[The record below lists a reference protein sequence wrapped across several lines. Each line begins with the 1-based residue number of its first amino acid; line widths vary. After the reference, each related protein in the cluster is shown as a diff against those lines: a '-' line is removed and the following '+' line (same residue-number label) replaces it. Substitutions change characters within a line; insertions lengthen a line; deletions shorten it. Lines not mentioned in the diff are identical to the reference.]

1 VTALQTAVLRWYRQN
16 GRTLPWR
23 CEQDPYRVLVS
34 EVMLQ
39 QTQVS
44 RVLEKYPPFLKQFP
58 TLRTLA
64 RAERSS
70 VIRAWQGMG
79 YNNRAVRLHLLA
91 QTVVNSY
98 GGLLPRTGEDLI
110 LLPGIGR
117 YTACAILSSV
127 FHMPVPVVDVNVHR
141 FFSRLFWPMRT
152 LTEMHSARTVESYAL
167 RHLPERRA
175 YDWNQ
180 ALMDLGATVCTARAP
195 RCTVCPV
202 AKLCR
207 SRTGMKRVAV
217 VQKKQ
222 EPSLY
227 GTPDRIYRG
236 RIVECLRGLKDG
248 RTLALETLGI
258 HILPRFSGRNR
269 PWLLK
274 LLNKLERDGLV
285 RLRKGGPT
293 MRVRLS

>member
-1 VTALQTAVLRWYRQN
+1 
-16 GRTLPWR
+16 
-23 CEQDPYRVLVS
+23 
-34 EVMLQ
+34 MLQ

-44 RVLEKYPPFLKQFP
+44 RVLEKYPLFLKQFP
-58 TLRTLA
+58 TLRALA

-70 VIRAWQGMG
+70 VIRTWRGMG

-91 QTVVNSY
+91 QTVVNSH
-98 GGLLPRTGEDLI
+98 GGVLPRTEEELT

-117 YTACAILSSV
+117 YTARALLSSV
-127 FHMPVPVVDVNVHR
+127 FHIPVPVVDVNVHR

-152 LTEMHSARTVESYAL
+152 LTEMHSARAVASYAL

-180 ALMDLGATVCTARAP
+180 ALMDLGATICTARAP
-195 RCTVCPV
+195 RCMICPV
-202 AKLCR
+202 AASCR
-207 SRTGMKRVAV
+207 SRAGMKRVAV

-236 RIVECLRGLKDG
+236 RIVECLRGLRDG
-248 RTLALETLGI
+248 RSLALEALGS
-258 HILPRFSGRNR
+258 HILSRFSGRNR
-269 PWLLK
+269 QWLLR
-274 LLNKLERDGLV
+274 LLNQLERDGLV
-285 RLRKGGPT
+285 RIRKGGST
-293 MRVRLS
+293 IRVRLS